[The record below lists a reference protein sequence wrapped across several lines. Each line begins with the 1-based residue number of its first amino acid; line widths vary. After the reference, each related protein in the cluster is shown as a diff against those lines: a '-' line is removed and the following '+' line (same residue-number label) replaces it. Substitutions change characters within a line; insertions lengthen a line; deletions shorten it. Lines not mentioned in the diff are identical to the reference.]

1 MKQYQRQLITE
12 MINTLKTCQ
21 SKLDTENNSELIN
34 RINELLGRTESEF
47 TNILDEEVLNELV
60 VLVKEND
67 EPISDEDM
75 DSLLRMLGH

>member
-1 MKQYQRQLITE
+1 MKQYQRQLIVE
-12 MINTLKTCQ
+12 MINALKTCQ
-21 SKLDTENNSELIN
+21 SKLDVQNNSELVN

-47 TNILDEEVLNELV
+47 INILDEEAINELV